1 MDLVAVRQSFGHIV
15 GYGKHANMTIF
26 ILHIYIT
33 TCMNAGL
40 NVVASYVCCECSIK
54 FKRAENCCDAIYG
67 MLLSMSCRQ
76 PFRCHFFCIWEAAS
90 LSLPSRFPIVIIKH
104 WILPLI
110 FCIFSHLLTYWFSFP
125 FVFYFDSYHF
135 ERIRFPSNKKF
146 SITVIYVADWWCQ
159 MFECKQ
165 VNSWTNERGRVN
177 SFLYAYSI
185 FPFLN

>member
-1 MDLVAVRQSFGHIV
+1 MGWELLWCNIR
-15 GYGKHANMTIF
+15 
-26 ILHIYIT
+26 
-33 TCMNAGL
+33 
-40 NVVASYVCCECSIK
+40 NVVVNVMSS
-54 FKRAENCCDAIYG
+54 AI
-67 MLLSMSCRQ
+67 SM
-76 PFRCHFFCIWEAAS
+76 PFFLHLMA

-125 FVFYFDSYHF
+125 FVFYFDSYQF